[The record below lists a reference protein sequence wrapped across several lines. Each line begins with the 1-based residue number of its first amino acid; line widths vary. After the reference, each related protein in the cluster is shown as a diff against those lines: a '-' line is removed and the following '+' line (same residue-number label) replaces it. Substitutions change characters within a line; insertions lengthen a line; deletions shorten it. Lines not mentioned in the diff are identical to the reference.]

1 MRGETRQ
8 RGLRV
13 VGSVVGLL
21 LLLAACWAIWSQ
33 RAQLAGA
40 WTHMRSQGS
49 RAWVLGACLVL
60 LPWISWVLS
69 SVMYWLLMNTQREP
83 RRVQFR
89 EMLAVIGAAWL
100 MNYLPLRP
108 GLAGRLAYHA
118 SVNAIPIKEGI
129 ARSMLAVS
137 CGGVGVAALLIA
149 LLAAK
154 TLGVRSAGEA
164 ALLLAGPLMGLA
176 ATSAILTRHDLLRRY
191 ALACVARYL
200 DVLSWMGRYLC
211 AFALLGRPL
220 SLLEAGVLTAISQAA
235 MVVPFVSNGLGLRE
249 WAVGLLAPM
258 LPTWVREGLAP
269 AGAASAGT
277 GSAAA
282 LSKTAALAGDVLHR
296 VGDVLAAV
304 PVGLWGAAV
313 VARRMRA
320 RASDSRDGQDS

>member
-1 MRGETRQ
+1 MDGATRQ

-13 VGSVVGLL
+13 VGSIIGLL

-33 RAQLAGA
+33 RAQLSDA
-40 WTHMRSQGS
+40 WTHMRSQGA
-49 RAWVLGACLVL
+49 RAWMLGACLIL
-60 LPWISWVLS
+60 LPWVSWVLS
-69 SVMYWLLMNTQREP
+69 STMYWLLMNTQRQP
-83 RRVQFR
+83 RRVQFG

-118 SVNAIPIKEGI
+118 SVNAIPLKEGV
-129 ARSMLAVS
+129 ARSVLAVS
-137 CGGVGVAALLIA
+137 CGGVGVAGLLIA

-154 TLGVRSAGEA
+154 AMGVQSSAQA
-164 ALLLAGPLMGLA
+164 ALILGGPLVGLA
-176 ATSAILTRHDLLRRY
+176 ATSAMLTRRDLLRRY
-191 ALACVARYL
+191 ALACVVRYL

-258 LPTWVREGLAP
+258 LPTWVREGVT
-269 AGAASAGT
+269 SAGT
-277 GSAAA
+277 AGTPS

-296 VGDVLAAV
+296 VGDVVAAL

-320 RASDSRDGQDS
+320 RASEVGTGGTHER